1 MLLPDFAPINETFN
15 TVSPAI
21 DRWLGQNA
29 SSEMAS
35 ALRTRAET
43 DRPRIMVYGV
53 YNAGKSTLLNALLGS
68 EQAAM
73 ADRPETAEIKGYD
86 WRGYTLLDTPGI
98 DAPIEHEAV
107 TESSLNRSDV
117 ILFVVAAG
125 GVAAEGETWNALI
138 DILRRGRRVL
148 LVINDKMSLERDGEE
163 YVVVIDSARVHL
175 QNFAEKAGIKN
186 ILDKVDLCVVNARS
200 ALKGRM
206 ENKSALVRNSGLDE
220 LERKLFQFLEDCD
233 YSVVCR
239 SAARDVLDL
248 IDKASAVLEE
258 RAGNEESRCV
268 DELDR
273 TVRKSRERVVSK
285 ARARLDTI
293 IGSTRPRVLAYC
305 RNKVS
310 DPNVPE
316 SDLTEIADGME
327 QDLWSHM
334 EAQIAEEYRGLDAD
348 VEKLAELIKS
358 KISRTDINL
367 EAGEEQKSSVFGKH
381 FSELGQ
387 NLSSGLSALPAEQS
401 TTILKSVLMFGK
413 DVSKTNV
420 GAVLKPLYH
429 MKGAV
434 RLGAVA
440 AKYGKFLGPALTAI
454 SAVIGFGVAIHNELK
469 ARREAERQAR
479 AIADAADNFLSKYR
493 QDAMLWI
500 SQQAQQ
506 AFEVLENNVRVRLK
520 EISQEN
526 TALMEDRTLFL
537 TAKQTL
543 EQYNY

>member
-1 MLLPDFAPINETFN
+1 
-15 TVSPAI
+15 
-21 DRWLGQNA
+21 
-29 SSEMAS
+29 
-35 ALRTRAET
+35 
-43 DRPRIMVYGV
+43 
-53 YNAGKSTLLNALLGS
+53 
-68 EQAAM
+68 
-73 ADRPETAEIKGYD
+73 
-86 WRGYTLLDTPGI
+86 
-98 DAPIEHEAV
+98 
-107 TESSLNRSDV
+107 
-117 ILFVVAAG
+117 
-125 GVAAEGETWNALI
+125 
-138 DILRRGRRVL
+138 
-148 LVINDKMSLERDGEE
+148 
-163 YVVVIDSARVHL
+163 
-175 QNFAEKAGIKN
+175 
-186 ILDKVDLCVVNARS
+186 
-200 ALKGRM
+200 
-206 ENKSALVRNSGLDE
+206 
-220 LERKLFQFLEDCD
+220 
-233 YSVVCR
+233 
-239 SAARDVLDL
+239 
-248 IDKASAVLEE
+248 
-258 RAGNEESRCV
+258 
-268 DELDR
+268 
-273 TVRKSRERVVSK
+273 
-285 ARARLDTI
+285 
-293 IGSTRPRVLAYC
+293 
-305 RNKVS
+305 
-310 DPNVPE
+310 
-316 SDLTEIADGME
+316 
-327 QDLWSHM
+327 M
-334 EAQIAEEYRGLDAD
+334 EAQIAEEYRGLDAE